1 MGYGGQERQL
11 SYLLEMIDKKSYEVS
26 LVVWNSS
33 PEQIIFFDRLKQY
46 NIHLICFEKSES
58 SLKKTIQLR
67 KLIKKYKPVLIHSF
81 GFSRNFFMVLATLFT
96 NTVAIGALRNSFE
109 QILKKRGFLLSYL
122 NGFSPKFLI
131 SNNLSGL
138 LELKARTPFFL
149 KRNFFV
155 VNNKMDLDNFKYSPL
170 PSTNKINSV
179 SVGSL
184 FPQKRIDLM
193 VEVIDRLVQS
203 GVQIYHQHAG
213 GGPLLDD
220 IQQRIDERNLNDNFV
235 LLGDVDKINLFIS
248 PAHLFLHTADY
259 EGMPNVIMEAMS
271 SGKAIVTTKCGDV
284 PFMIEEGKEGHIVP
298 CGDIDAFVDKALSL
312 IQNPNALNEMG
323 INGRAKAL
331 DKFGLQ
337 ELHDEIFNF
346 YEKNFFKI
354 PTKEFA
360 GIK

>member
-155 VNNKMDLDNFKYSPL
+155 VNNKMDLDNFK
-170 PSTNKINSV
+170 
-179 SVGSL
+179 
-184 FPQKRIDLM
+184 
-193 VEVIDRLVQS
+193 
-203 GVQIYHQHAG
+203 
-213 GGPLLDD
+213 
-220 IQQRIDERNLNDNFV
+220 
-235 LLGDVDKINLFIS
+235 
-248 PAHLFLHTADY
+248 
-259 EGMPNVIMEAMS
+259 
-271 SGKAIVTTKCGDV
+271 
-284 PFMIEEGKEGHIVP
+284 
-298 CGDIDAFVDKALSL
+298 
-312 IQNPNALNEMG
+312 
-323 INGRAKAL
+323 
-331 DKFGLQ
+331 
-337 ELHDEIFNF
+337 
-346 YEKNFFKI
+346 
-354 PTKEFA
+354 
-360 GIK
+360 